1 METDNNPAALPADAI
16 LHELRTIRELL
27 SAQSAAAL
35 GRDAAAR
42 FLDISTAT
50 LERLTSAGKVRSVL
64 VSAGRRVWRRVD
76 LEKYL
81 NDLGD

>member
-1 METDNNPAALPADAI
+1 MNPENDTSDNAVLD
-16 LHELRTIRELL
+16 ELRSIRELL

-42 FLDISTAT
+42 FLAVSVST
-50 LERLTSAGKVRSVL
+50 LDRLTSAGKVKSVM
-64 VSAGRRVWRRVD
+64 VSEGRRVWRRAD

-81 NDLGD
+81 NDLN

>member
-1 METDNNPAALPADAI
+1 MDSENNPATSSNAAI
-16 LHELRTIRELL
+16 LEELRTIRELL

-42 FLDISTAT
+42 YLDVSTAT
-50 LERLTSAGKVRSVL
+50 LERLTSAGKVKSVM
-64 VSAGRRVWRRVD
+64 VSAGRRIWRRCD

-81 NDLGD
+81 NELGD